1 MIQDF
6 SFVKNATDNA
16 LTFQFNRVSE
26 LVAKGGNYPGMTK
39 EETVAFLNAI
49 KAEDTYRWNNG
60 GRDKFQEMLNRTFG
74 ANAIQCK

>member
-6 SFVKNATDNA
+6 SFVKDATDSA
-16 LTFQFNRVSE
+16 LTFQYNYVFE

-39 EETVAFLNAI
+39 EETVAFLDAI
-49 KAEDTYRWNNG
+49 MTEDTYRWENG

-74 ANAIQCK
+74 ANAIQCS